1 MESIGPAEKPKSD
14 MPYAERVRAY
24 ERQKK
29 TASLVC
35 KTPEEYESMVKVL
48 ADLWNI

>member
-1 MESIGPAEKPKSD
+1 MDNNPKK
-14 MPYAERVRAY
+14 MTYEERIRAY

-35 KTPEEYESMVKVL
+35 KTPEEYENMVKTL
-48 ADLWNI
+48 AKIWEV